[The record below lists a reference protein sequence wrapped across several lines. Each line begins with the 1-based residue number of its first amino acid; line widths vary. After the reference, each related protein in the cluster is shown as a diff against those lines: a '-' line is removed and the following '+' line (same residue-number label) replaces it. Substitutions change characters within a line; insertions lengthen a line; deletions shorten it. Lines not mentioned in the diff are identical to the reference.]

1 MREREDEEEEGMDKR
16 RRQRRRRVCIRDKR
30 LDLRRWDHTCDDD
43 DDDEDEDDDNGYESM
58 FSGYPGQFL
67 VVPEAADISL
77 QRGVRNIRRIAD
89 GAAVSFFSFFPRDD
103 PRNRKGRRKGIG
115 PERGGSM
122 DRRRQESEDVKKGER
137 SRERWTT
144 GDVLD
149 VLSLSS

>member
-1 MREREDEEEEGMDKR
+1 M
-16 RRQRRRRVCIRDKR
+16 CIRDKR

-89 GAAVSFFSFFPRDD
+89 GAAVSFFLIFSLEMIPA
-103 PRNRKGRRKGIG
+103 IA
-115 PERGGSM
+115 RGGGRGSVLNEV
-122 DRRRQESEDVKKGER
+122 DQWTEGGKSRRM
-137 SRERWTT
+137 
-144 GDVLD
+144 
-149 VLSLSS
+149 